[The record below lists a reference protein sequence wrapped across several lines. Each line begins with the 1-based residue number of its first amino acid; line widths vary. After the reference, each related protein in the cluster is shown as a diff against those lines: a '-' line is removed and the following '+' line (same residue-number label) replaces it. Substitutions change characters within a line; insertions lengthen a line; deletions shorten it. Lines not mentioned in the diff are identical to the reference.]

1 MAEERPAARIS
12 HPVTG
17 DGRLPQLALQGDD
30 GAWNELVRRHDH
42 RVVVSL
48 LARGIRVARAQELAN
63 EAWLRLV
70 QKQRAGQLRELTLP
84 GLAIRQAAFLA
95 LDDLR
100 CADSR
105 RVLVDGERLDRV
117 ADGSADPERR
127 AIHGQRLERAQV
139 ALGRC
144 GPRAREI
151 FLMVYRDHLSHGE
164 VAEHLGI
171 SLQRVRQS
179 LCEVRKRLK
188 TEMEEGT

>member
-1 MAEERPAARIS
+1 LTR
-12 HPVTG
+12 
-17 DGRLPQLALQGDD
+17 LALDGDD

-48 LARGIRVARAQELAN
+48 LARGIRVVRARELAN
-63 EAWLRLV
+63 ETWLRLV
-70 QKQRAGQLRELTLP
+70 QKQRAGQLRELALP

-100 CADSR
+100 SADTQRVLMDAR
-105 RVLVDGERLDRV
+105 RVDQAVDR
-117 ADGSADPERR
+117 SADPERR
-127 AIHGQRLERAQV
+127 AIHGQRLERAQA

-144 GPRAREI
+144 GPRGREI
-151 FLMVYRDHLSHGE
+151 FLLVYRDHMAHAE
-164 VAEHLGI
+164 VADRLGI

-188 TEMEEGT
+188 TEMEERT